1 MNGKRSLLECQFFT
15 LLLFL
20 SCLCLGVFLHDG
32 KLRRVPNVTLNE
44 MLSNRSDCETLY
56 RDMPLL
62 TSKVSYF
69 SDVTTHGVSEDGRSL
84 LLVCTDTPISQLF
97 APFFAYPV
105 TTRVNY
111 SGKEKK
117 EPSGWLVY
125 DLWTNA
131 HQFFSSRRVPSQDDI
146 RAIHRLTA
154 SPVYQASRAL
164 LSSVIYSRPSAV
176 KGGTLSENEPLQC
189 DEDDCRGT
197 LGADYRRRISDGYS
211 NLFVKSQGILSPCYP
226 ANRLIHKA
234 VSTWY
239 LYLLV
244 VIAWLH
250 SFASPHPLTLVHIPR
265 LFIYGLIAVFRYSI
279 LYRLGNHLGFYVFD
293 TSLDFSDHI
302 VVGMASLLLF
312 SIEFVVVGASHR
324 KSEERSFGK
333 KRIDRGASSSSS
345 SSTAPL
351 PASLMVP
358 LIKYSVRVYCI
369 FCIGCI
375 CYSGLF
381 TALYFHRPREV
392 LYGAIIGLVGL
403 YGSFWAVVQAG
414 ILGLP
419 RLGLLSH
426 KQVNCTE

>member
-32 KLRRVPNVTLNE
+32 KLRRVPNVALNE
-44 MLSNRSDCETLY
+44 ILSNRSDGDTWY
-56 RDMPLL
+56 RDLPLL

-69 SDVTTHGVSEDGRSL
+69 SDVTHGVSEDGRSL

-97 APFFAYPV
+97 APLFAYPV

-117 EPSGWLVY
+117 EATGWFLY
-125 DLWTNA
+125 DLWNNA
-131 HQFFSSRRVPSQDDI
+131 HRFFSSRRVPSQDDI

-176 KGGTLSENEPLQC
+176 NGGRLSENEALEC
-189 DEDDCRGT
+189 DEAGCRGT
-197 LGADYRRRISDGYS
+197 LEADYRRRISDGYS
-211 NLFVKSQGILSPCYP
+211 NLFVKSQGILSQCYP

-234 VSTWY
+234 VSSWY

-265 LFIYGLIAVFRYSI
+265 LFIYGLIAVFRYLI
-279 LYRLGNHLGFYVFD
+279 LYRLGNQLGLYVFD
-293 TSLDFSDHI
+293 ASLDFSDHI
-302 VVGMASLLLF
+302 VIGMASLLLF

-324 KSEERSFGK
+324 KSERSFGK
-333 KRIDRGASSSSS
+333 KRIDRCSSSA
-345 SSTAPL
+345 AP
-351 PASLMVP
+351 PASLLVP
-358 LIKYSVRVYCI
+358 LIKYSVRCYCI

-381 TALYFHRPREV
+381 TALYFHRPTEV
-392 LYGAIIGLVGL
+392 LYGAVIGLVGL

-426 KQVNCTE
+426 KQVNYTE

>member
-1 MNGKRSLLECQFFT
+1 MNGKRRLLECQFFT

-32 KLRRVPNVTLNE
+32 KLRRLPNVALNE
-44 MLSNRSDCETLY
+44 MLSNRSDGETFY

-62 TSKVSYF
+62 TTKVSYF
-69 SDVTTHGVSEDGRSL
+69 SDVTQVEDGRWL

-97 APFFAYPV
+97 APLFAYPV

-117 EPSGWLVY
+117 ETTGWLLY
-125 DLWTNA
+125 DLWNSA
-131 HQFFSSRRVPSQDDI
+131 HQFLSSRRVPSQDDI
-146 RAIHRLTA
+146 RIIHRLTA

-176 KGGTLSENEPLQC
+176 NGSKASTFTLAENKPLKCDVDDCNGTLEAE
-189 DEDDCRGT
+189 G
-197 LGADYRRRISDGYS
+197 DYRRRISDGYS
-211 NLFVKSQGILSPCYP
+211 NLFVKSQGIFSPCYP
-226 ANRLIHKA
+226 ANRVIRKA
-234 VSTWY
+234 ANSWY

-244 VIAWLH
+244 LIAWLH

-265 LFIYGLIAVFRYSI
+265 LFIYGLIAVFRYLI
-279 LYRLGNHLGFYVFD
+279 LYRLGNQLALYVLD
-293 TSLDFSDHI
+293 ASLDFSDHI
-302 VVGMASLLLF
+302 VAGMASLLLF
-312 SIEFVVVGASHR
+312 SIEFVVVEASHR
-324 KSEERSFGK
+324 KCETSFGK
-333 KRIDRGASSSSS
+333 KRIDRCSSS
-345 SSTAPL
+345 P
-351 PASLMVP
+351 PEPGSLMVP
-358 LIKYSVRVYCI
+358 LIKYSVRGYCI

-419 RLGLLSH
+419 RLGLLSR